1 MKALL
6 AAAVIMLFVTPVSAG
21 DPPRGFMLHET
32 PKELPDVSFQNGDG
46 QALSLSAFRGK
57 TLLVNV
63 WATWCPPCRHEMP
76 TLDRLQGKLGG
87 PAFEVV
93 ALSIDRSGPE
103 KVRTFFAE
111 IDVKSLALYIDT
123 SGQAARELQV
133 IGLPVTILIDPQ
145 GRELGR
151 LTGPA
156 EWDTPEMI
164 EFFKGII
171 AGQSGGLDSGTPR
184 GFAQLPAH
192 ASRSRKI
199 RLTAATEEQTQ

>member
-6 AAAVIMLFVTPVSAG
+6 AAAVVMLSVTPVSAG
-21 DPPRGFMLHET
+21 DPPRGFMLHAT

-76 TLDRLQGKLGG
+76 TLDRLQGMLGG

-103 KVRTFFAE
+103 KIREFFTE
-111 IDVKSLALYIDT
+111 ISVENLALYIDP
-123 SGQAARELQV
+123 SGKAARDLQV
-133 IGLPVTILIDPQ
+133 IGLPVTILI
-145 GRELGR
+145 GSEGHELGR
-151 LTGPA
+151 LIGPA
-156 EWDTPEMI
+156 EWDTQEMT

-171 AGQSGGLDSGTPR
+171 AGQSGGLDSGAPP

-199 RLTAATEEQTQ
+199 RLAAATEEQTQ